1 MSRARQLYPGVVMR
15 KRCGMAGL
23 AVLVCAGIAACARG
37 EQPADTTQATQTTA
51 AARSLYERLGG
62 RDAIVTVIDSF
73 VARVAADARI
83 NKKFA
88 RSDAGRV
95 KTMLVEQVCA
105 ATGGP
110 CTYTGR
116 SMKDAHRN
124 MGVTEG
130 EFNALVE
137 DLTATLQ
144 AMNVPEKERNELLG
158 ALAPMKADIVEVQ
171 SAQTG
176 TKLPASFV
184 PATKTGAKSGG

>member
-1 MSRARQLYPGVVMR
+1 MFERSALT
-15 KRCGMAGL
+15 GL
-23 AVLVCAGIAACARG
+23 ATLTFAGIVACGRA
-37 EQPADTTQATQTTA
+37 EQAADTMQATQTTA
-51 AARSLYERLGG
+51 AARSLYDRLGG
-62 RDAIVTVIDSF
+62 REAIVMVIDSF

-88 RSDAGRV
+88 RSDIARV

-137 DLTATLQ
+137 DLSATLQ
-144 AMNVPEKERNELLG
+144 ALNVPDAERNELLG
-158 ALAPMKADIVEVQ
+158 ALGPMKADIVEVQ
-171 SAQTG
+171 SPQTG
-176 TKLPASFV
+176 TKLPANFV
-184 PATKTGAKSGG
+184 PAPKTGTKSGG